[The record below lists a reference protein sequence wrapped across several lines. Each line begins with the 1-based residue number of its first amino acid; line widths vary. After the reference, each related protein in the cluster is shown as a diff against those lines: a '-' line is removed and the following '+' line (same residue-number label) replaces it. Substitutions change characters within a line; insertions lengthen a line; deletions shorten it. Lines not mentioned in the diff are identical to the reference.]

1 MHEPASERV
10 HRVEEAGTG
19 GEEGEVHTS
28 DRFRGPYSANYRA
41 KADDHLNDLR

>member
-1 MHEPASERV
+1 MHESASERV

-19 GEEGEVHTS
+19 SEEGEVHTS
-28 DRFRGPYSANYRA
+28 DRFRGPYSPNYRA